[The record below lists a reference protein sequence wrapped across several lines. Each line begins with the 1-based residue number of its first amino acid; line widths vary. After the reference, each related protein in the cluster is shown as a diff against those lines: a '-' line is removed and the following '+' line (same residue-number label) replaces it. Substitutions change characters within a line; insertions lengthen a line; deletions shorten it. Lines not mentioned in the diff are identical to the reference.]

1 MNTTEQLQ
9 SLQALIDWAKAEQ
22 DDAARALAQI
32 SRQREDAQDRLSM
45 LVKYHDEYLDQR
57 NVLVQRDAWRPA
69 DQLNMHRFL
78 GELESAIAQ
87 QRSLVTELHR
97 SFHERHSL
105 WSSAVQKSS
114 RFEVLLERA
123 RQGQRVFADRLEQ
136 KQADEWASR
145 KTAVTV
151 NPGGLA

>member
-1 MNTTEQLQ
+1 MNTTEQLK

-22 DDAARALAQI
+22 DEAARALAHI
-32 SRQREDAQDRLSM
+32 SRQREEAQERLSM
-45 LVKYHDEYLDQR
+45 LVKYHDEYLEQR
-57 NVLVQRDAWRPA
+57 NVLLQRDAWRPA

-105 WSSAVQKSS
+105 WAGAVQKSN

-123 RQGQRVFADRLEQ
+123 RKGQKVFADRLEQ

-145 KTAVTV
+145 MMAIPA
-151 NPGGLA
+151 NHGGRV